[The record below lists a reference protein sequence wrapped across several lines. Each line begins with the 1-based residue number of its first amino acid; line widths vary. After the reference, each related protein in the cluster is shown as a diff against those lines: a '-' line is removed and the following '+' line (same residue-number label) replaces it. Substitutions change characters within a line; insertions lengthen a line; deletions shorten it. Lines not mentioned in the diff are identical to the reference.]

1 MVGPVGD
8 SIIMIEA
15 ISGLSAAFGLSG
27 SAGLN
32 AYIPLLMVALAARFP
47 AGDPLVK
54 LQAPYDLM
62 GSWWVIGLLAV
73 LLVIEIV
80 ADKIPAVD
88 TVNDGIQTFVRPA
101 AGAILFAGSANVITD
116 IHPILALGAGLLVAG
131 GVHATK
137 TAARPVVTVST
148 AGVGN
153 PVVSTAEDVVAFVV
167 SLLAIVLPIIAAILM
182 IIFLV
187 AVISM
192 VRRWRRHRMVV

>member
-1 MVGPVGD
+1 
-8 SIIMIEA
+8 MIEA
-15 ISGLSAAFGLSG
+15 ISGISAAFGLSG

-32 AYIPLLMVALAARFP
+32 AYIPLLLVALAARFP
-47 AGDPLVK
+47 LDDPLVK

-62 GSWWVIGLLAV
+62 GSWWAIGLLAV

-101 AGAILFAGSANVITD
+101 AGAILFAGSANVIND

-137 TAARPVVTVST
+137 TAARPVVTVTT

-153 PVVSTAEDVVAFVV
+153 PIVSTLEDIVAFVI
-167 SLLAIVLPIIAAILM
+167 SLLALILPIIAAMLM
-182 IIFLV
+182 LGFVIF
-187 AVISM
+187 AVYS
-192 VRRWRRHRMVV
+192 VRRWRRRRMVV

>member
-1 MVGPVGD
+1 
-8 SIIMIEA
+8 MIEA
-15 ISGLSAAFGLSG
+15 FSGLSAAFGLSG

-32 AYIPLLMVALAARFP
+32 AYIPLLLVALAARFP
-47 AGDPLVK
+47 TGDPLIK

-62 GSWWVIGLLAV
+62 GSWWVIGLLVV

-88 TVNDGIQTFVRPA
+88 TVNDGIQTFIRPA

-116 IHPILALGAGLLVAG
+116 IHPVLSLGAGLLVAG

-153 PVVSTAEDVVAFVV
+153 PVVSVIEDVVAFVV
-167 SLLAIVLPIIAAILM
+167 SLLAILLPIIAAILM

-187 AVISM
+187 AVIM
-192 VRRWRRHRMVV
+192 MIRRWRRRKMVM

>member
-1 MVGPVGD
+1 
-8 SIIMIEA
+8 MIEA
-15 ISGLSAAFGLSG
+15 ISGLSAAFGLAG

-47 AGDPLVK
+47 LDNPLVK
-54 LQAPYDLM
+54 LQAPYDLL
-62 GSWWVIGLLAV
+62 GSWWAIGLIVV
-73 LLVIEIV
+73 LLVIEVV

-88 TVNDGIQTFVRPA
+88 TVNDGIQTFIRPA

-116 IHPILALGAGLLVAG
+116 VHPILALGAGLLVAG

-153 PVVSTAEDVVAFVV
+153 PIVSTLEDITAFVV
-167 SLLAIVLPIIAAILM
+167 SFLAILLPVIAALLLFTLLIFTF
-182 IIFLV
+182 II
-187 AVISM
+187 
-192 VRRWRRHRMVV
+192 VRRWRRRKVVAL

>member
-1 MVGPVGD
+1 
-8 SIIMIEA
+8 MIEA

-32 AYIPLLMVALAARFP
+32 AYIPLLLVALAARFP
-47 AGDPLVK
+47 LNDPLVK
-54 LQAPYDLM
+54 LQPPFDLM
-62 GSWWVIGLLAV
+62 GNWWIIGLLVV
-73 LLVIEIV
+73 LLIIEII
-80 ADKIPAVD
+80 ADKVPAVD

-101 AGAILFAGSANVITD
+101 AGAILFAGSTNAITE
-116 IHPILALGAGLLVAG
+116 IHPVLALAAGLLVAG

-153 PVVSTAEDVVAFVV
+153 PVVSTLEDIVAFVV

-182 IIFLV
+182 IAFLV
-187 AVISM
+187 FVIAM
-192 VRRWRRHRMVV
+192 IRRWRRRKMVL

>member
-1 MVGPVGD
+1 MF
-8 SIIMIEA
+8 EA

-32 AYIPLLMVALAARFP
+32 AYIPLLLVALAARFP

-54 LQAPYDLM
+54 LQAPYDVM
-62 GSWWVIGLLAV
+62 GSWWAIGLIAV

-88 TVNDGIQTFVRPA
+88 TVNDGIQTFIRPA

-153 PVVSTAEDVVAFVV
+153 PIVSTLEDIVAFVV
-167 SLLAIVLPIIAAILM
+167 SLLAIILPIIAAILM
-182 IIFLV
+182 LVFLI
-187 AVISM
+187 AVITM
-192 VRRWRRHRMVV
+192 VRRRRQRKVVTL

>member
-1 MVGPVGD
+1 
-8 SIIMIEA
+8 MIEA
-15 ISGLSAAFGLSG
+15 ISGLSAAFGLAG

-47 AGDPLVK
+47 LDNPLVK
-54 LQAPYDLM
+54 LQAPYDLL
-62 GSWWVIGLLAV
+62 GSWWAIGLIAV
-73 LLVIEIV
+73 LLVVEIV

-88 TVNDGIQTFVRPA
+88 TVNDGIQTFIRPA

-116 IHPILALGAGLLVAG
+116 VHPILALGAGLLVAG

-153 PVVSTAEDVVAFVV
+153 PIVSTLEDITAFVV
-167 SLLAIVLPIIAAILM
+167 SLLAILLPIIAALLLFTLLIFAF
-182 IIFLV
+182 II
-187 AVISM
+187 
-192 VRRWRRHRMVV
+192 VRRWRRRKVVAL